1 MKMFPKYGLF
11 DFFEFKS
18 VEVVLTDNIHWCD
31 DKSRS
36 SLESGGVVTKVRW
49 DKCDSKKRGVSGN
62 AKLRGSTK
70 QAQVIEHNAKLLKV
84 HGMK

>member
-36 SLESGGVVTKVRW
+36 SLESGGVVTKCDGTNVIQRNVVLVEMRNCEVRQN
-49 DKCDSKKRGVSGN
+49 KHKS
-62 AKLRGSTK
+62 
-70 QAQVIEHNAKLLKV
+70 
-84 HGMK
+84 